1 MCGSVQHRFLSI
13 CEKTL
18 LRKMVATPELDEY
31 KKACGSDKL
40 HHVLRVLFL
49 HEEAD
54 NEGII
59 LLLVEK
65 CDDVRA
71 RIATKRALVEEVGN
85 FSPSDPA
92 VVSGLQC
99 LEEAHNKNFQLLAA
113 LVAVL
118 DLASEARIE
127 KRRHVVTME
136 QYN

>member
-1 MCGSVQHRFLSI
+1 
-13 CEKTL
+13 
-18 LRKMVATPELDEY
+18 MVATPKLDEY
-31 KKACGSDKL
+31 KEACGSDKL
-40 HHVLRVLFL
+40 HHALRVLFL

-54 NEGII
+54 NEGLI

-85 FSPSDPA
+85 LRPSHHA
-92 VVSGLQC
+92 VVSGLRC
-99 LEEAHNKNFQLLAA
+99 LQEAQNKDFQLLAA

-118 DLASEARIE
+118 DLVSEARTE